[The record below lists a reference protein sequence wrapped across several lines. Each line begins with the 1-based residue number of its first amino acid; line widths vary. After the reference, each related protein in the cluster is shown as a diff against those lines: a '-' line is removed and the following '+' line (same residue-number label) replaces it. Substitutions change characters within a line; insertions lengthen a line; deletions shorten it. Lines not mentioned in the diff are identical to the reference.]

1 MGDHVAMALLA
12 MVFEMFLRGRVYDGY
27 TVEARSMIVNTL
39 QSSSG
44 KSEVDRGKLYCQ
56 VMAD

>member
-12 MVFEMFLRGRVYDGY
+12 MVLRCFYGEGY
-27 TVEARSMIVNTL
+27 TMSTVEARSMIVNTL